1 MSTEYIDLH
10 RRFRDLERTEI
21 EDPESLLSVLD
32 HDLSAYGD
40 ALNLIGWPELLEHD
54 RVVLLAESGA
64 GKTTEMEEQAKRLA
78 GDGKPA
84 FFLTLNALAGGEGPI
99 NVLLSREQG
108 RRLETWMADGAA
120 AAWFFLDAAD
130 KMKLAGGELDPVLRR
145 LSRDIDIRRA
155 RIVISCRPGDWQPD
169 TDPATVL
176 KWLPVEKPE
185 AETSAQPSEEAFL
198 APLHHDDTGTAR
210 QQGDANLQNAVRT
223 VTLLPM
229 NREQI
234 ERLSKLCGIDDTER
248 FLEEIDRQ
256 DAWHLGRTP
265 LGLYHLSATWK
276 RTERL
281 GTRAEQYEAS
291 VEDRLRE
298 QHPGRPDGGVLDAER
313 ARRGAEKLALAL
325 ALTRKSAVRSPEPR
339 TDGDES
345 VLDPAQILTCW
356 TEKEWQALLRRPLFD
371 PAGYGRVRFHH
382 LSVQDYLAARC
393 LRRLREKGMSA
404 NELFRHLFGQGAVF
418 PAMREI
424 AAWIALWDAPTCN
437 ELVRREPEILLSHGD
452 PGSLNSVVRA
462 AIVRSFVD
470 KYGRGGRRGLK
481 IHQVHRLAHP
491 DLAPAI
497 RECWGNGPANEEV
510 RDLLI
515 ALIEAGPVEA
525 CADLA
530 NAAAR
535 NKDWDPYHRAAG
547 IRALIA
553 CDRINLV
560 QELADEILRSP
571 GDWPDEVVTDI
582 APDLFPNFI
591 ATDGLISLA
600 KRIGNLTQAADDFA
614 WPLRKIAR
622 DIQPWSKAAVALR
635 DGMADLVWR
644 GRAARQKDW
653 NLRSR
658 FDRLAPPLATLC
670 GRQLEKSPGAR
681 GIGLI
686 RACVIASRFGRSE
699 GSVRKSVA
707 MLRDKIAAAMR
718 PDVFWAELELMD
730 EIVPADDGWRRFFRV
745 AQYGLVFPA
754 ASDAASDRRWLLD
767 ALGDESRP
775 ERRAVALHALIRIRQ
790 PGGQVAL
797 DDLRRNIRGDAALG
811 RILEESTVPPTP
823 EQIEKDNKHKREIE
837 RHQQDREREEERQ
850 LKERTAWRTRLL
862 ADPDDA
868 FSPEKRDRT
877 LNDIFLWLRQS
888 SGNNGSYNF
897 WNEDALKQAFGTKI
911 VDRTVEALREYWRGI
926 RPTLWSERPVESKG
940 QTPCSSWVI
949 GLAGVS
955 AEIAKDGAAFL
966 TPEEAC
972 TAATYATVVNGFAPF
987 VADLVAFHPAEVEK
1001 VIGGEASAQLRMGD
1015 EHLPILQYLAHAEA
1029 PLKRLLTPRLL
1040 AEISDWPH
1048 AVAAAEAPRQ
1058 LHRLGY
1064 LLRILIDGGEKR
1076 ADVARECAGRY
1087 EADPEGGFAIMWL
1100 RGLFQVD
1107 AARGARLLTESLS
1120 EVGSPA
1126 VRKRGVETFAGV
1138 FCPSDAVDFGI
1149 EDRAQ
1154 RADAL
1159 ERLVRCAYACVRPE
1173 DDNVREGSFTPTM
1186 RDDAQWARN
1195 SLLSTLLDCPG
1206 AEARRGVEKLANEED
1221 FADIRDSML
1230 YRLRLAL
1237 DAEFVPIAPRDVV
1250 DLMTRFE
1257 SPPRDINR
1265 LMEILLGR
1273 LEDIDHDLAHGP
1285 FSNRRTLQSIE
1296 MESEMQRT
1304 LAGLLEAKANG
1315 IYNVVREPELA
1326 DRKRSDFLLLAGDLK
1341 IAVEVKITDG
1351 HALNQLERALR
1362 EQLVGRYMRHSSCA
1376 AGCLLLTYHGRQKFW
1391 KHPDTGE
1398 RLEFRKVIEF
1408 LQDGARAIERE
1419 DPRDIRLE
1427 VFGIDLT
1434 DPPVA

>member
-10 RRFRDLERTEI
+10 RRFRDLECTEI

-32 HDLSAYGD
+32 HDLFAYGD

-64 GKTTEMEEQAKRLA
+64 GKTWEMEEQAKRLA
-78 GDGKPA
+78 GDGKHA
-84 FFLTLNALAGGEGPI
+84 FFLTLNALAHGEAPI
-99 NVLLSREQG
+99 NVLLSREKE

-130 KMKLAGGELDPVLRR
+130 EMKLAGGQLDRVLLR

-155 RIVISCRPGDWQPD
+155 RIVISCRPGDWRPVVD
-169 TDPATVL
+169 RATVL
-176 KWLPVEKPE
+176 KRLPVERPE

-198 APLHHDDTGTAR
+198 APLRHDDTGTAR

-229 NREQI
+229 NRKQI
-234 ERLSKLCGIDDTER
+234 ERLSKVYGIEDTER

-256 DAWHLGRTP
+256 DAWHLARTP
-265 LGLYHLSATWK
+265 LDLDHLSATWK
-276 RTERL
+276 RTEHL

-298 QHPGRPDGGVLDAER
+298 QHPDRPDRGVLDAER

-339 TDGDES
+339 ADGDES

-356 TEKEWQALLRRPLFD
+356 TEEEWRALLRRPLFD

-382 LSVQDYLAARC
+382 LSVQEYLTARC
-393 LRRLREKGMSA
+393 LRRLREKGMPA
-404 NELFRHLFGQGAVF
+404 KKLFPRLFGQGGVF

-424 AAWIALWDAPTCN
+424 AAWLALWDAPTCN

-452 PGSLNSVVRA
+452 PGSLDPVVRA
-462 AIVRSFVD
+462 EIVRSFVD
-470 KYGRGGRRGLK
+470 NYGRGGRRGLK
-481 IHQVHRLAHP
+481 IHQVHRFAHP

-497 RECWGNGPANEEV
+497 RGCWGNGPANEEV
-510 RDLLI
+510 RNLLI
-515 ALIEAGPVEA
+515 ALIETGPVED

-530 NAAAR
+530 NAAA
-535 NKDWDPYHRAAG
+535 KDTDWKPLQRAGG

-553 CDRINLV
+553 CDRKDLV
-560 QELADEILRSP
+560 RELADEMLRSP

-582 APDLFPNFI
+582 APDLFPEFI
-591 ATDGLISLA
+591 AADGLISLA
-600 KRIGNLTQAADDFA
+600 ERIGNLTQATDDFA
-614 WPLRKIAR
+614 WQLHRIAKAVE
-622 DIQPWSKAAVALR
+622 PWSEAAVALR

-644 GRAARQKDW
+644 GRDARQEDW
-653 NLRSR
+653 DLQSR
-658 FDRLAPPLATLC
+658 FDHFAPPLATLC
-670 GRQLEKSPGAR
+670 GRQLETPSGRRDAE
-681 GIGLI
+681 LI
-686 RACVIASRFGRSE
+686 HACVIAFRFGGDE
-699 GSVRKSVA
+699 QDMKESVA
-707 MLRDKIAAAMR
+707 MLGCRIDETMR

-730 EIVPADDGWRRFFRV
+730 EIVPANDDLRRLYRV
-745 AQYGLVFPA
+745 AQDGLVGFPA
-754 ASDAASDRRWLLD
+754 ASDWRWLLA

-775 ERRAVALHALIRIRQ
+775 ERRAVALHALILIWRQ
-790 PGGQVAL
+790 DQQNAL
-797 DDLRRNIRGDAALG
+797 DDIRKNIGGDAALG
-811 RILEESTVPPTP
+811 RILEESTVPPMP
-823 EQIEKDNKHKREIE
+823 KQIEEKNKRKRRAEC
-837 RHQQDREREEERQ
+837 RRQGRERREERR
-850 LKERTAWRTRLL
+850 LKKWTVWRRRLL

-868 FSPEKRDRT
+868 FSPEKRNRT
-877 LNDIFLWLRQS
+877 LFIIFSWLRQS

-897 WNEDALKQAFGTKI
+897 WNEDALKQAFGMEI
-911 VDRTVEALREYWRGI
+911 AERTVEALREYWRGI
-926 RPTLWSERPVESKG
+926 RPTLWSERTVESRW
-940 QTPCSSWVI
+940 QTPPCSWVI

-955 AEIAKDGAAFL
+955 VEIAKDGAASL

-987 VADLVAFHPAEVEK
+987 VADLVKFHPAEVEK
-1001 VIGGEASAQLRMGD
+1001 VIGGEASAQLHMGEEED
-1015 EHLPILQYLAHAEA
+1015 HLPILEDLVHAET
-1029 PLKRLLTPRLL
+1029 PLQRLLTPRLL

-1058 LHRLGY
+1058 LDHLDY
-1064 LLRILIDGGEKR
+1064 LLRVLIDGGEKR

-1087 EADPEGGFAIMWL
+1087 EADPESFFAIAWL
-1100 RGLFQVD
+1100 RGVFQVD
-1107 AARGARLLTESLS
+1107 AARGASLLTKSLS
-1120 EVGSPA
+1120 EVGNPA
-1126 VRKRGVETFAGV
+1126 VRKRGVETFAALFG
-1138 FCPSDAVDFGI
+1138 PSDAVDFGI

-1173 DDNVREGSFTPTM
+1173 DDNVRKGFK
-1186 RDDAQWARN
+1186 AQWARN
-1195 SLLSTLLDCPG
+1195 SLLLMLLDSPG
-1206 AEARRGVEKLANEED
+1206 PEARRAVEKLANEED
-1221 FADIRDSML
+1221 FAGIRDSML
-1230 YRLRLAL
+1230 YRLRLSL
-1237 DAEFVPIAPRDVV
+1237 DAEFVPIAPKGVV

-1257 SPPRDINR
+1257 SPPRDANG

-1285 FSNRRTLQSIE
+1285 FSNRRTWQGIHD
-1296 MESEMQRT
+1296 ESEMQRT
-1304 LAGLLEAKANG
+1304 LAGRLEAKANG
-1315 IYNVVREPELA
+1315 IYNIVREPELA
-1326 DRKRSDFLLLAGDLK
+1326 DRKRPDFLLLAGDLK
-1341 IAVEVKITDG
+1341 IAVEVKIADWYSP
-1351 HALNQLERALR
+1351 NQLERALR
-1362 EQLVGRYMRHSSCA
+1362 KQLVGQYMRHSSCA
-1376 AGCLLLTYHGRQKFW
+1376 AGCLLLANCGKGRQSW
-1391 KHPDTGE
+1391 KHPVTGE
-1398 RLEFRKVIEF
+1398 SLEFPKVIGF
-1408 LQDGARAIERE
+1408 LLDRARAIERE
-1419 DPRDIRLE
+1419 DPRDIRIE

>member
-1 MSTEYIDLH
+1 MSTEYIDLQ
-10 RRFRDLERTEI
+10 RRFRDLECTEI

-32 HDLSAYGD
+32 HDLFAYGD

-64 GKTTEMEEQAKRLA
+64 GKTREMEEQAKRLA
-78 GDGKPA
+78 GDGKHA
-84 FFLTLNALAGGEGPI
+84 FFLTLNDLAGGERPI
-99 NVLLSREQG
+99 NVLLSPEKQG
-108 RRLETWMADGAA
+108 RLKTWMADGAA

-130 KMKLAGGELDPVLRR
+130 EMTLAGGQLDPALRR
-145 LSRDIDIRRA
+145 LSQGIDIHRA
-155 RIVISCRPGDWQPD
+155 RIFISRRPGDWRPD
-169 TDPATVL
+169 KDPETVL

-198 APLHHDDTGTAR
+198 APLRHDDTGTAR

-234 ERLSKLCGIDDTER
+234 ERLSELYGIEDTER

-265 LGLYHLSATWK
+265 LGLNHLSATWK
-276 RTERL
+276 RTGHL

-298 QHPGRPDGGVLDAER
+298 QHPDRSDSGVLDAER

-325 ALTRKSAVRSPEPR
+325 ALTRKSAIRSPEPG

-356 TEKEWQALLRRPLFD
+356 TEKEWRALLRRPLFD

-393 LRRLREKGMSA
+393 LRRLREKDMSA
-404 NELFRHLFGQGAVF
+404 KKLFRRLFGQGGVF

-424 AAWIALWDAPTCN
+424 AAWLALWDAPTRN

-462 AIVRSFVD
+462 EIVRSFVD

-481 IHQVHRLAHP
+481 IHQIHRFAHP

-497 RECWGNGPANEEV
+497 RECWWNGQANEEV

-553 CDRINLV
+553 CDRKDLV
-560 QELADEILRSP
+560 RELAGEILRSP
-571 GDWPDEVVTDI
+571 GDWPDKVVIDI
-582 APDLFPNFI
+582 APDLFPEFI
-591 ATDGLISLA
+591 ATDSLIALA
-600 KRIGNLTQAADDFA
+600 ERIGNRSQAADDFA

-622 DIQPWSKAAVALR
+622 DIQPWSEAAVALR

-644 GRAARQKDW
+644 GRDARQEDW
-653 NLRSR
+653 DLQSR
-658 FDRLAPPLATLC
+658 FDHFAPPLATLC
-670 GRQLEKSPGAR
+670 GRQLETPFGRRDAE
-681 GIGLI
+681 LI
-686 RACVIASRFGRSE
+686 HACVIAFRFGGDE
-699 GSVRKSVA
+699 QDMKESVA
-707 MLRDKIAAAMR
+707 MLGCRIDETMR
-718 PDVFWAELELMD
+718 PDVFWAELDLMD
-730 EIVPADDGWRRFFRV
+730 EIVPANDDWRRLYRV
-745 AQYGLVFPA
+745 AQDGLVGLPA
-754 ASDAASDRRWLLD
+754 ASDWRWLLA

-775 ERRAVALHALIRIRQ
+775 ERRAVALHALILIWRQ
-790 PGGQVAL
+790 DRQDAL
-797 DDLRRNIRGDAALG
+797 DDIRRNIRGDAALG
-811 RILEESTVPPTP
+811 RILEKYTTP
-823 EQIEKDNKHKREIE
+823 QMPKQIEEENGRRRRAE
-837 RHQQDREREEERQ
+837 RRRQDRERREERR
-850 LKERTAWRTRLL
+850 LKKWTAWRRRLL

-868 FSPEKRDRT
+868 FSPEKRNRA
-877 LNDIFLWLRQS
+877 LFIIFSWLRQS
-888 SGNNGSYNF
+888 SGSNSRYNF
-897 WNEDALKQAFGTKI
+897 WNEDALTQAFGTEI
-911 VDRTVEALREYWRGI
+911 ADRTVEALREYWRSI
-926 RPTLWSERPVESKG
+926 RPTLWSERPVESRG
-940 QTPCSSWVI
+940 QTPCSWVI

-955 AEIAKDGAAFL
+955 VEIAKDGAASL

-972 TAATYATVVNGFAPF
+972 TAVTYYATVELNGFAPI

-1001 VIGGEASAQLRMGD
+1001 VIGGEASAQLRMG
-1015 EHLPILQYLAHAEA
+1015 EEEGHLPILEDLAHAET
-1029 PLKRLLTPRLL
+1029 PLQRLLTPRLL

-1048 AVAAAEAPRQ
+1048 AVAAAETPRQ

-1064 LLRILIDGGEKR
+1064 LLRVLIDGGEKR
-1076 ADVARECAGRY
+1076 ADVARECADRY
-1087 EADPEGGFAIMWL
+1087 EADPESFFAIAWL

-1107 AARGARLLTESLS
+1107 AARGASLLTKSLS

-1126 VRKRGVETFAGV
+1126 VRKRGVETFAAV
-1138 FCPSDAVDFGI
+1138 FCPPDAVIFEI
-1149 EDRAQ
+1149 EDRTR

-1173 DDNVREGSFTPTM
+1173 DGNVHKGFFTPTV
-1186 RDDAQWARN
+1186 RDKAQWARN

-1206 AEARRGVEKLANEED
+1206 AEARRAVERLANEED
-1221 FADIRDSML
+1221 FAGISDFML
-1230 YRLRLAL
+1230 YRRSLAL
-1237 DAEFVPIAPRDVV
+1237 DAEFTPIAPRDVV

-1257 SPPRDINR
+1257 SPPRDANG
-1265 LMEILLGR
+1265 LMEILLG
-1273 LEDIDHDLAHGP
+1273 GWK
-1285 FSNRRTLQSIE
+1285 TSI
-1296 MESEMQRT
+1296 T
-1304 LAGLLEAKANG
+1304 
-1315 IYNVVREPELA
+1315 I
-1326 DRKRSDFLLLAGDLK
+1326 
-1341 IAVEVKITDG
+1341 
-1351 HALNQLERALR
+1351 
-1362 EQLVGRYMRHSSCA
+1362 
-1376 AGCLLLTYHGRQKFW
+1376 
-1391 KHPDTGE
+1391 
-1398 RLEFRKVIEF
+1398 
-1408 LQDGARAIERE
+1408 
-1419 DPRDIRLE
+1419 
-1427 VFGIDLT
+1427 
-1434 DPPVA
+1434 